1 MMKLWPLTKKP
12 LPKLVYI
19 AALGLAVAL
28 VPFWVMLAALAL
40 LVGLAF
46 LAFRA
51 LK

>member
-1 MMKLWPLTKKP
+1 MKLWPLTKKP

-28 VPFWVMLAALAL
+28 VPLWVVLALAL
-40 LVGLAF
+40 LAGGLAF
-46 LAFRA
+46 LAVRA

>member
-28 VPFWVMLAALAL
+28 VPFWVMMALAL